1 MPIRNPAILRD
12 FERRLTASESAD
24 FRANLRMVDEMYRY
38 ARKLGKFPGPD
49 LMEGVDLNIRLA
61 RVLRSVRRTP

>member
-1 MPIRNPAILRD
+1 MLREV
-12 FERRLTASESAD
+12 ERRWIASQPVD

-49 LMEGVDLNIRLA
+49 LMEPQRRLPPTFRYSSIA
-61 RVLRSVRRTP
+61 PSNPPT